1 MLNHLFV
8 YGSLG
13 PGRPNEHIISS
24 IGGSW
29 QAGSVRGNLLEE
41 GWGADMGFPGIIL
54 DEEGEVVNG
63 FVFSSKNLPEH
74 WERLDAFE
82 GEAYERVVA
91 NVLLENEKSVEAYIY
106 ALKRD

>member
-1 MLNHLFV
+1 MKKLFV

-29 QAGSVRGNLLEE
+29 QTASVRGNLYEE
-41 GWGADMGFPGIIL
+41 GWGAAMGFPGLIM

-63 FVFSSKNLPEH
+63 FVFSSENLPEH

-91 NVLLENEKSVEAYIY
+91 KVLLENGTSVDAYLY
-106 ALKRD
+106 ALRRK

>member
-1 MLNHLFV
+1 MNKLFV

-13 PGRPNEHIISS
+13 PGRPNEHILSS

-29 QAGSVRGNLLEE
+29 QTGSVKGNLLEE

-91 NVLLENEKSVEAYIY
+91 NVLVENETSVEAYIY
-106 ALKRD
+106 ALKRE